1 MEDDTSDE
9 YDRELC
15 NQADLDRKDRLESPS
30 NADILE
36 MTEKALE
43 HTTWYL
49 MGLGVK
55 VNKTKLERVLGEI
68 IAEGL

>member
-1 MEDDTSDE
+1 MEDDTTDE

-15 NQADLDRKDRLESPS
+15 NQADLDRKDMLESPS

-36 MTEKALE
+36 MTEKAVE
-43 HTTWYL
+43 YTSWYL

-68 IAEGL
+68 IAGGL